1 MNTKMGK
8 SKSKNFY
15 VILLCSIFV
24 LLVSLIVVRGITKS
38 FAATVST
45 LPDTMTTKSGD
56 AVNDRINLLP
66 SLTGDDILT
75 NVPKYVTDDSGN
87 EYLAY
92 CLNKDKGW
100 PNSHT
105 VVKSSKALDN
115 GYSYIVLNGYPTK
128 SLTGNNAN
136 DIYLTQ
142 IALWLYQDR
151 VNGVS
156 DTVNGVLTA
165 NQKSAINSSS
175 YKNII
180 NDLVDGAI
188 NAKSVGN
195 TPTPIFS
202 VGTSSFHLSN
212 DGEYLVTD
220 LISVTSNVK
229 FESYQV
235 SLNNS
240 NYIVLDENN
249 NPVTGTIVSGK
260 KFKISIPLNK
270 VTYSSPKTI
279 KIDVITNYT
288 QHDTYLYEPL
298 STDSSASNI
307 QDVAVAA
314 VVATLKQTTASTTV
328 TLPTGSLTIKK
339 VSADN
344 TGVNLEGATIEVKRD
359 ATNEI
364 VATFTTTDEAYTIS
378 GLLPGS
384 YTVTEKNPPAGYSI
398 DSQKNITI
406 SDTNLNQ
413 TTTLTDT
420 PLTAKIRKVDEND
433 VPLAGAV
440 IKIYKASDNSEV
452 KTITST
458 TSYVSI
464 SDLSEGSYYALEYQ
478 PPLGYKKNSTR
489 YDFTLSKSNNIVD
502 IKIPNEKNSTN
513 IIKVDEDGNKIAGAV
528 LRVIDSSGNKI
539 DEWTTTISAHTL
551 KGLTPGVYYVEEVSP
566 PLGYTKSSSQVPF
579 VITADQQVTQT
590 VSFQNTK
597 NTLSILKVD
606 ENSLP
611 IAGAKLRIYNSTGT
625 YSKEFITKTSA
636 TTFERLASGTY
647 YIEEIEAPDG
657 FVRDTTRKTITIT
670 ENTTN
675 ETVTFMNKRNVIKI
689 AKVDQATGQY
699 LAGAKLKLVDSN
711 GSLVDSWT
719 STNDIHIIS
728 SLTLKHGTYTL
739 TEESAPSGYLLNTT
753 PMTITIDERSDNEF
767 VYQMVNR
774 KVDVSVLKVDEDGR
788 PLAGVTLTLLD
799 SNKKSLNR
807 TWLTTDRPYKLDGL
821 SEGTYYVQETDTIDG
836 YILDKSLH
844 KIVIDANHLTQ
855 TIQIENKPITVQLAK
870 IDAITNQMIAGATLV
885 LRRQDN
891 TMEAITW
898 ISTTEAKVIKGLKA
912 GTYVLEE
919 AKAPAGYVSSG
930 SKLVFEVKRTG
941 EVQKVALKSTYVTLN
956 VIDKKLNV
964 DTNGISGFK
973 FSLLTK
979 DGEEIESW
987 ASDKNVHIT
996 KQLANGDYI
1005 LKEIE
1010 VPEGYIKNNDSYQF
1024 SVTDS
1029 NTVDVVKL
1037 LNNMTTVSISKK
1049 DITNG
1054 DEVSGAEL
1062 VLKNANG
1069 ETIDTWISTNDPHI
1083 ISKLPVGKY
1092 KLIETIAPDGYV
1104 LNKAEVEF
1112 EVLETGEVQSVTMYN
1127 EPKVEVPNTG
1137 KYISN
1142 IVYII
1147 SISLMAVGAGL
1158 MLSAVKR
1165 KRLQ

>member
-8 SKSKNFY
+8 SKNFY
-15 VILLCSIFV
+15 LILLCSV
-24 LLVSLIVVRGITKS
+24 LALLVVFVVFRGITKS

-66 SLTGDDILT
+66 SLTGDGILT

-92 CLNKDKGW
+92 CLDKDKGW

-165 NQKSAINSSS
+165 NQKAAINSSS

-180 NDLVDGAI
+180 NNLVDGAI
-188 NAKSVGN
+188 NAKSVGT

-212 DGEYLVTD
+212 DGEHLVTD
-220 LISVTSNVK
+220 SIPVTSNVE

-240 NYIVLDENN
+240 NYVVLDEND
-249 NPVTGTIVSGK
+249 NPVTGTIAYGK
-260 KFKISIPLNK
+260 SFKISVPLSK
-270 VTYSSPKTI
+270 VTSSTSKTI
-279 KIDVITNYT
+279 NIDIVTNYT

-307 QDVAVAA
+307 QSVAVAA

-344 TGVNLEGATIEVKRD
+344 TGVNLAGATIEVKRD

-364 VATFTTTDEAYTIS
+364 VATFITTDDAYTIS

-440 IKIYKASDNSEV
+440 IKIYKTSDNSEV
-452 KTITST
+452 KTITSN

-464 SDLSEGSYYALEYQ
+464 SDLSEGSYYALEYA
-478 PPLGYKKNSTR
+478 PPTGYKKNSTR
-489 YDFTLSKSNNIVD
+489 YDFTLSKSNNAVD
-502 IKIPNEKNSTN
+502 IKIPNVKNSTN
-513 IIKVDEDGNKIAGAV
+513 ILKVDEDDNPIAGAT

-539 DEWTTTISAHTL
+539 DEWTTTTSAYTL
-551 KGLTPGVYYVEEVSP
+551 KGLSAGTYYVEEVSP
-566 PLGYTKSSSQVPF
+566 PAGYTKSSSQVPF
-579 VITADQQVTQT
+579 VITSDQQVTQT
-590 VSFQNTK
+590 VKFQNTK

-611 IAGAKLRIYNSTGT
+611 IAGAKLRLYNSTGT
-625 YSKEFITKTSA
+625 YSKEFVTKTTA
-636 TTFERLASGTY
+636 TTFEKIASGTY
-647 YIEEIEAPDG
+647 YIEELEAPDG

-675 ETVTFMNKRNVIKI
+675 ETVTFMNTRNVIKI
-689 AKVDQATGQY
+689 AKVDQTTGQY
-699 LAGAKLKLVDSN
+699 LAGAKLKLVDSS

-719 STNDIHIIS
+719 STNDVHTIS

-739 TEESAPSGYLLNTT
+739 TEESSPNGYLLNTT
-753 PMTITIDERSDNEF
+753 PMTITIDADSDNQF
-767 VYQMVNR
+767 VYKMVN
-774 KVDVSVLKVDEDGR
+774 KKIDVSVLKVDENKN

-799 SNKKSLNR
+799 SNKKSLNK
-807 TWLTTDRPYKLDGL
+807 TWLTTDKPYQLDGL
-821 SEGTYYVQETDTIDG
+821 SEGTYYIQEVDTADG
-836 YILDKSLH
+836 YILDKTLH
-844 KIVIDANHLTQ
+844 KIVIDPNHLTQ
-855 TIQIENKPITVQLAK
+855 TIQIENKPLTVQLAK
-870 IDAITNQMIAGATLV
+870 VDATTNQMIAGAILV

-891 TMEAITW
+891 TMEPITW
-898 ISTTEAKVIKGLKA
+898 VSTTEAKIIKKLKA

-919 AKAPAGYVSSG
+919 TKSPDGYVNSS
-930 SKLVFEVKRTG
+930 SKLVFDVKSTG
-941 EVQKVALKSTYVTLN
+941 EVQKVSLKSTYVTLS

-973 FSLLTK
+973 FRLLTK
-979 DGEEIESW
+979 DGTEVESW
-987 ASDKNVHIT
+987 TSDENVHIT
-996 KQLANGDYI
+996 KQLENGDYI

-1010 VPEGYIKNNDSYQF
+1010 VPEGYIKNNDDYQF

-1054 DEVSGAEL
+1054 KEVHGAEL
-1062 VLKNANG
+1062 VLKTAG
-1069 ETIDTWISTNDPHI
+1069 GDTIDTWISTNEPHV
-1083 ISKLPVGKY
+1083 ISKIPVGKY

-1127 EPKVEVPNTG
+1127 EPKVEVPNTS
-1137 KYISN
+1137 KNISN

-1147 SISLMAVGAGL
+1147 SILLMVIGGGL
-1158 MLSAVKR
+1158 MLSAFKK